1 MELEIR
7 NLKSFE
13 KLFAVLVRRARRL
26 GIQEPTYS
34 VLREEPRE
42 ADILEFFEGEHGGDY
57 RKTGTTTII
66 VSLIKVEGTHPI
78 TLSGW
83 SFGAT
88 VEHTTKGNILFPLP
102 GLTVPEEMR
111 HLGCVCQ
118 HCNTS
123 RNRVG
128 LFLVHKESTNE
139 WKQVGRSC
147 LHSFVGG
154 ASADALARQF
164 EFFGSLVVELRNY
177 CEAEC
182 RSEGGTAAI
191 SLESVI
197 ASSLA
202 ISDVKGWVSSSK
214 AAELG
219 TLSTASYVR
228 EARRGNT
235 PEGCEIE
242 DSHRERAEQ
251 VIREIAE
258 IGESDI
264 ECSGFSVD
272 MIRNCQ
278 ILARTGYCS
287 AKSLGLTCAMPA
299 IMKGFKAAL
308 KRAES
313 KEFDRANSK
322 HVGEVEKR
330 LTFTA
335 TVLRLV
341 EWEGQYGTQYI
352 TILKDNE
359 GNVLKATK
367 INADEGDLITFKAT
381 VKKHSEWDGVKQT
394 ELLRAK
400 LITNHT
406 EEQEKDQPVDI
417 AV

>member
-7 NLKSFE
+7 NLNSFE
-13 KLFAVLVRRARRL
+13 KLFAALVRRARRL
-26 GIQEPTYS
+26 GVQEPTYS

-42 ADILEFFEGEHGGDY
+42 ADILEFVEGEHGGDY

-78 TLSGW
+78 TFDGW

-88 VEHTTKGNILFPLP
+88 VEHTSKGNLLFPLP

-154 ASADALARQF
+154 ASADSLARQF
-164 EFFGSLVVELRNY
+164 EFFGSLVIELRNY
-177 CEAEC
+177 CDAEC
-182 RSEGGTAAI
+182 RSEGGSAAI
-191 SLESVI
+191 SLKSAI
-197 ASSLA
+197 AWSLA
-202 ISDVKGWVSSSK
+202 ISDVKGWVSGSK

-219 TLSTASYVR
+219 VSPTSSHVR
-228 EARRGNT
+228 GVFSGN
-235 PEGCEIE
+235 PPKECEVE
-242 DSHRERAEQ
+242 DSHYERAEQ
-251 VIREIAE
+251 IIREIDE
-258 IGESDI
+258 ISESDI
-264 ECSGFSVD
+264 ERSGFTTS
-272 MIRNCQ
+272 MIHNCQ

-287 AKSLGLTCAMPA
+287 AKSLGLACAMPA
-299 IMKGFKAAL
+299 IMKGFQAAL

-313 KEFDRANSK
+313 KDYDRANSK
-322 HVGEVEKR
+322 HVGEAGKR

-335 TVLRLV
+335 TVLRLI
-341 EWEGQYGTQYI
+341 EWVGEWGTQYL
-352 TILKDNE
+352 TIMKDE
-359 GNVLKATK
+359 DGNFLKATK
-367 INADEGDLITFKAT
+367 VNANEGDLVTFKAT

-400 LITNHT
+400 LITNFT
-406 EEQEKDQPVDI
+406 QEQEEL
-417 AV
+417 AARAAN

>member
-26 GIQEPTYS
+26 GIEEPTYS
-34 VLREEPRE
+34 VLREEPRLV
-42 ADILEFFEGEHGGDY
+42 DVLEYSEEVSGY
-57 RKTGTTTII
+57 RKTGETTII

-78 TLSGW
+78 TASGW
-83 SFGAT
+83 TFGAA
-88 VEHTTKGNILFPLP
+88 VEHTSKGNILFPLP

-123 RNRVG
+123 RNRLG
-128 LFLVHKESTNE
+128 LYLVYKESTKE

-147 LHSFVGG
+147 LRSFVGG
-154 ASADALARQF
+154 ASADALAHRF
-164 EFFGSLVVELRNY
+164 EFFGSLVIDLRNY
-177 CEAEC
+177 CEAER
-182 RSEGGTAAI
+182 RSEGGTDAI
-191 SLESVI
+191 SLESVV

-202 ISDVKGWVSSSK
+202 ISDVKGWVSNSK

-228 EARRGNT
+228 EARRGKT

-242 DSHRERAEQ
+242 DSHRERAER
-251 VIREIAE
+251 IIHEIAE
-258 IGESDI
+258 IGESEI
-264 ECSGFSVD
+264 ERSGFTAN
-272 MIRNCQ
+272 MIHNCQ

-287 AKSLGLTCAMPA
+287 AKSLGLACAMPA
-299 IMKGFKAAL
+299 IIKGFQAAL

-313 KEFDRANSK
+313 KEFDRVNSK
-322 HVGEVEKR
+322 HVGEVTKR

-335 TVLRLV
+335 TVLRLIN
-341 EWEGQYGTQYI
+341 WEGQYGTQYI
-352 TILKDNE
+352 TILKDVD

-367 INADEGDLITFKAT
+367 IDADEGDLITFKAT
-381 VKKHSEWDGVKQT
+381 IKKHSEWDGVKQT

-406 EEQEKDQPVDI
+406 RQQEEPQP
-417 AV
+417 